1 MFETVGLLVSS
12 SALRRGAGAMEA
24 LLGTSEEAQRL
35 GYNLIMHLLTGAHDD
50 ERHFVQDLMRHQPMD
65 GLVVIMPEGMLPYVD
80 ELAEQGLPVV
90 VVDDRAHRPNIPSV
104 EIANEAGAR
113 EAVEHLLRLGR
124 RDIAVITGDQFAYSW
139 ERLEGYRAA
148 LREARLAFRPELVAA
163 GGDPMDAPVGAKA
176 VGRLMASGVSFD
188 ALFACNDEMAI
199 GAIDVLRRAG
209 VRIPED
215 VAVVG
220 FDDIPAASLTCLR
233 LTTVR
238 QPLYEVGCLAQRKLI
253 SLLRGSEVE
262 FRTVVPTTL
271 MVRESSMAHNAIPA
285 VP

>member
-1 MFETVGLLVSS
+1 
-12 SALRRGAGAMEA
+12 MEA
-24 LLGTSEEAQRL
+24 LLGTAEEAQRL
-35 GYNLIMHLLTGAHDD
+35 GYSLIIHLLTGVEDA

-65 GLVVIMPEGMLPYVD
+65 GLVAIMPDGMLPYVD
-80 ELAEQGLPVV
+80 ELADQGLPVV
-90 VVDDRAHRPNIPSV
+90 VVDDRGHRPNIPSV
-104 EIANEAGAR
+104 EIGNEAGAR

-124 RDIAVITGDQFAYSW
+124 RDIAMITGDPFAYSR

-148 LREARLAFRPELVAA
+148 LREASVAFRPGLVAA
-163 GGDPMDAPVGAKA
+163 GGDAMDTQGGAKA
-176 VGRLMASGVSFD
+176 VESLMASRVSFD

-199 GAIDVLRRAG
+199 GAMDVLRRVG

-220 FDDIPAASLTCLR
+220 FDDIPAASLACLR

-253 SLLRGSEVE
+253 GLLRGSEVE

-271 MVRESSMAHNAIPA
+271 VVRESSMANDATPV
-285 VP
+285 VPR